1 METKWKLKNI
11 VLGAEYKY
19 TAMTIFVILVELWSL
34 AMIETLVMW
43 SLFAFLTAGAIAML
57 WIVLREILGELLW

>member
-1 METKWKLKNI
+1 
-11 VLGAEYKY
+11 
-19 TAMTIFVILVELWSL
+19 MTIFVILVELWSL